1 MTRKRRATTAA
12 GLAAA
17 ALLATACGSTP
28 AGGASHAVPAARLPL
43 ATSAGGPNLPGWAAV
58 EMGGSAAAHEN
69 FWELFTRPVGS
80 AQWKL
85 ATPPGVASNGGLI
98 FAAAGSGLVTGF
110 GPSQDLRFSPLAAIT
125 SPTSPWSENS
135 APVDPGLAS
144 APYALAAG
152 PGGKL
157 LALAGTS
164 QVLQLANAGA
174 TWRPLASLREI
185 ASTAPGRACGLT
197 ALTAVAF
204 DASGLPLA
212 AGTCA
217 RGGRTGIFRLAS
229 GGWQAAGP
237 AALCSPDTA
246 FQLCLSPAKPPAGP
260 VTVLG
265 MSTIAGRTTA
275 LLAAGTGRSAEV
287 AAAWSGAGGAWTV
300 SAPVR
305 TGGGQP
311 RSLSIWAGGGAAI
324 VLAGGH
330 GDEIAGPGARWRA
343 LPQLPARTATLA
355 LGPDGQLEA
364 LAAAATSLTVSQL
377 TPAGTAWTPVQE
389 VKVTIPYGSSS

>member
-1 MTRKRRATTAA
+1 VSTKRPATAAA
-12 GLAAA
+12 GLAAVARLA
-17 ALLATACGSTP
+17 AACGSTP
-28 AGGASHAVPAARLPL
+28 AAGASHAVPAARLPL

-69 FWELFTRPVGS
+69 FWELFSRPAGS

-110 GPSQDLRFSPLAAIT
+110 GPSQDLTFSPLAAIA
-125 SPTSPWSENS
+125 SPTGTWSQNS
-135 APVDPGLAS
+135 APVVPGLAG
-144 APYALAAG
+144 APDALAAG
-152 PGGKL
+152 PDGKL
-157 LALAGTS
+157 LALAGAG
-164 QVLQLANAGA
+164 QVLQRASTGA
-174 TWRPLASLREI
+174 SWRPLASLHAI
-185 ASTAPGRACGLT
+185 ASTGAGRACGLT
-197 ALTAVAF
+197 ALTAVAY
-204 DASGLPLA
+204 DPSGSPLA

-217 RGGRTGIFRLAS
+217 RAGQTGIFRLAQ

-237 AALCSPDTA
+237 AATGAAPFD
-246 FQLCLSPAKPPAGP
+246 AGP

-265 MSTIAGRTTA
+265 LSTIAGRTTA
-275 LLAAGTGRSAEV
+275 VLATGTGRSAEV
-287 AAAWSGAGGAWTV
+287 AVGWSGATGGWTV

-324 VLAGGH
+324 VLAGAH

-364 LAAAATSLTVSQL
+364 LAAGATTLTVSQL
-377 TPAGTAWTPVQE
+377 TSAGTAWTQLQE